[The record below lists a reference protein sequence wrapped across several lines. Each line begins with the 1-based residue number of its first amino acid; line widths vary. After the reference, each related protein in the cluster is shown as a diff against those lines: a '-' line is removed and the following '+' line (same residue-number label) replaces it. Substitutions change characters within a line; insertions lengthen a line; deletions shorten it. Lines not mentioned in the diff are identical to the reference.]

1 MTANVAPLVFLVDD
15 DAAVRDALEL
25 VLRTA
30 GLTVAAFDSAES
42 FVRAYSPDL
51 PGCLVLDIHLPGMD
65 GLALQDKFAQEGISL
80 PIIMISGQGDIATA
94 VGTMRKGAVCFIEK
108 PFDTED
114 LLRLVREALDRDA
127 GARRH
132 AEQAAASGALLAA
145 LSPREREVLE
155 RVLAGKTSR
164 TIAEEL
170 SITLRTVEFHR
181 GRIMEKLHVDS
192 LAELFKIALP
202 RT

>member
-1 MTANVAPLVFLVDD
+1 MSANGPPRVFLVDD

-25 VLRTA
+25 VLRAA
-30 GLTVAAFDSAES
+30 GLVVCAFDSAES

-65 GLALQDKFAQEGISL
+65 GLALQAKFAQEDIAL
-80 PIIMISGQGDIATA
+80 PIIMISGQADIATA
-94 VGTMRKGAVCFIEK
+94 VGSMRKGAVSFIEK
-108 PFDTED
+108 PFDTEE
-114 LLRLVREALDRDA
+114 LVRLVREALARDA
-127 GARRH
+127 DARRL
-132 AEQAAASGALLAA
+132 AQQSAAGDVLLAA
-145 LSPREREVLE
+145 LSPREREVLD

-164 TIAEEL
+164 AIAEEL

-181 GRIMEKLHVDS
+181 GRIMEKLQVGT
-192 LAELFKIALP
+192 LAELFRIALP